1 MYEQYFDLK
10 GRPFGSAPNADCWF
24 PAEAIEQARVALTQS
39 IDLAGGVGLLVG
51 PPGTGKS
58 LLLERLAADFGN
70 TFQVVT
76 LASARLCSRRA
87 LLQNILFELGRPYR
101 GLAEGELRLDLIEHV
116 RSLNDGVR
124 GVLLLVDEAHGL
136 PLKLLDELRML
147 TNLARHGNPCV
158 QLVLGGSANLEEKMA
173 DPRMNSLS
181 QRISARGYLES
192 MVYAETCEYVRFQ
205 VGRVGGAGDLFSE
218 DALGAVYHATGGT
231 PRVINQLCNQI
242 LLSQTQHQENQ
253 ITEAAVERA
262 WAELQQLPA
271 PWNEHTATTETGEVG
286 QAGSGAGVIEFGPL
300 EDELP
305 AQGMADEPVPWPDAS
320 DVAAP
325 SVEAESV
332 DEPVTMEA
340 VLDAPSP
347 DPYDAATGRTA
358 VDPFAEEF
366 EEEYVVHDRYLA
378 TPVDMPQTGEL
389 AATPQPMVAVPESD
403 PETTAPRATQSP
415 LSGEQHLM
423 SLTIT
428 TEERDSLHLS
438 GQQPSQT
445 DVEVA
450 EGGAEEVR
458 KRQEVASLIEDMA
471 VPPRSGFLHPC
482 VSTESDVRS
491 IPEAVEPVQTPAV
504 CDSSPLVE
512 QAPCPQP
519 GTSVAVSPDPGA
531 TAAYLVLHSQSPAE
545 SVLHSQSPAESV
557 LHSQSPAESA
567 SIPAVP
573 DPPFTATHPPETQQ
587 QTAFRDLLKPFIPA
601 VRGRA
606 VG

>member
-1 MYEQYFDLK
+1 MYEQYFDLT

-70 TFQVVT
+70 TFQVAT

-116 RSLNDGVR
+116 RTLKDGVR

-147 TNLARHGNPCV
+147 TNLACHGNPCV

-192 MVYAETCEYVRFQ
+192 MVYAETCDYVRFQ
-205 VGRVGGAGDLFSE
+205 VSRVGGAGDLFSE
-218 DALGAVYHATGGT
+218 DALGAIYHATGGT
-231 PRVINQLCNQI
+231 PRVINQLCNQV
-242 LLSQTQHQENQ
+242 LLSHTQRQENQ

-286 QAGSGAGVIEFGPL
+286 QVPSGAGVIEFGPL

-305 AQGMADEPVPWPDAS
+305 AQGMADEAASGRDAG
-320 DVAAP
+320 DVADSPAG
-325 SVEAESV
+325 AENA

-340 VLDAPSP
+340 VLDDAPP
-347 DPYDAATGRTA
+347 DPYDAATRRPA

-378 TPVDMPQTGEL
+378 MPVDMPQTEKL
-389 AATPQPMVAVPESD
+389 SSTPHPMVAIPELD
-403 PETTAPRATQSP
+403 TEATGARPTQSS
-415 LSGEQHLM
+415 LSGDQHLM

-428 TEERDSLHLS
+428 TEEGDSLQLPD
-438 GQQPSQT
+438 QQLCQT
-445 DVEVA
+445 DVEVP

-458 KRQEVASLIEDMA
+458 KRREVASLIEDMA
-471 VPPRSGFLHPC
+471 VPLRAGFANPC
-482 VSTESDVRS
+482 GSTESGLRS
-491 IPEAVEPVQTPAV
+491 ISEAVEP
-504 CDSSPLVE
+504 E
-512 QAPCPQP
+512 QAPTACDAARLADQVICPQP
-519 GTSVAVSPDPGA
+519 GTSVAMSPDSGA
-531 TAAYLVLHSQSPAE
+531 TAAYLVLHSQPPAE
-545 SVLHSQSPAESV
+545 SVLHSQPPAESV
-557 LHSQSPAESA
+557 LHSQPITESA
-567 SIPAVP
+567 SIPTVP
-573 DPPFTATHPPETQQ
+573 DLPLAATQTPETQQ